1 MKTPRPTVVLLLVL
15 TAPCAL
21 AAEDPDERGEIHL
34 CRDENGVV
42 VYQEAPCEAPR
53 KARPTPPNTAPNEP
67 PKVAPRAVP
76 LPPPRLAEKRSTPK
90 APPRGSDPRY
100 ATPEATWRTFVE
112 ALAAGDGAAVLACL
126 TGDARAQVGS
136 DLAALRTSVAA
147 IARIE
152 TEGEAGPFWSLRG
165 LRPGR
170 PPKWVLLE
178 RAEGGNW
185 KIAVF

>member
-1 MKTPRPTVVLLLVL
+1 MKTPLPTVVLLLAL
-15 TAPCAL
+15 AAPCAL
-21 AAEDPDERGEIHL
+21 AAEDPDDRGEIHL

-53 KARPTPPNTAPNEP
+53 KARPTPQKTPPKEP
-67 PKVAPRAVP
+67 PKVAPSIV
-76 LPPPRLAEKRSTPK
+76 EKRPPPK

-112 ALAAGDGAAVLACL
+112 ALASGDGAAVLGCM
-126 TGDARAQVGS
+126 TGDARAKTGS

-152 TEGEAGPFWSLRG
+152 AEGEAGPFWSLRG

-178 RAEGGNW
+178 RTEGGNW